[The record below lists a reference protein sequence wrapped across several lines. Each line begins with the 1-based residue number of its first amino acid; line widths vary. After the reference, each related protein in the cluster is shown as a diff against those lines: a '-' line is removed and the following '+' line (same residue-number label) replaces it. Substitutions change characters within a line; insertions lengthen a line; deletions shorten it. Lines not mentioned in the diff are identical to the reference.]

1 MPIDIHQDLHDARTL
16 LEQAGSE
23 EEKRKYR
30 KAAEIILLKAVHQ
43 EPDNQEAKIL
53 LQSARAVPVGF
64 SSRVSEAIKSF
75 EPSRAPEPVKAFEA
89 VKAPEPLQEAD
100 PFKPFEAF
108 PTHEPMNTH
117 EPQKWQDVLKTSE
130 PVKAPTPEMREEDV
144 PFVAAPVFKS
154 IDSGKKKKSGLK
166 VPVGLIAVVVIGGG
180 GLWMLQSRPANKHT
194 FAAPASKTPSASS
207 ILPPATADQAHPSPA
222 SVQPVAETKGPVAT
236 TPANT
241 TPAPVATPTVS
252 TPPPPAP
259 AATPA
264 MGNLAVSSATV
275 AEIYQSGHYLGA
287 TPTTLQLP
295 VGRQTLEYRHG
306 DLRTVVTHDIKNNQT
321 VTASVTFQQTVQINS
336 KPWAQVFIEGAPRR
350 SLGQTPLSGVTVP
363 IGSVLVFENPNFPSK
378 TYRITD
384 KDAAIQVDFP

>member
-16 LEQAGSE
+16 LEQSGSE

-43 EPDNQEAKIL
+43 EPDNEEAKIL

-75 EPSRAPEPVKAFEA
+75 EPSRAPAPF
-89 VKAPEPLQEAD
+89 KAPEPVQTTDL
-100 PFKPFEAF
+100 FKAFEPFET
-108 PTHEPMNTH
+108 PQPIHDH
-117 EPQKWQDVLKTSE
+117 EPQKPQEWLNVSE
-130 PVKAPTPEMREEDV
+130 PVKASSAETREEDV
-144 PFVAAPVFKS
+144 PFVAAPVFQT

-166 VPVGLIAVVVIGGG
+166 VPMGLITLVVIGGG
-180 GLWMLQSRPANKHT
+180 GLWMLQSRPANKH
-194 FAAPASKTPSASS
+194 ALAVPASKTQSARST
-207 ILPPATADQAHPSPA
+207 LPPAVADQAYTSPA
-222 SVQPVAETKGPVAT
+222 STVADTKTSAVPT
-236 TPANT
+236 PPANT
-241 TPAPVATPTVS
+241 TPAPVPSPTVS

-259 AATPA
+259 EPTPS
-264 MGNLAVSSATV
+264 MGRLAVSSATV
-275 AEIYQSGHYLGA
+275 AEIYQGGHYLGA

-306 DLRTVVTHDIKNNQT
+306 DLRTVLTHDIKNNQT

-336 KPWAQVFIEGAPRR
+336 KPWAQVFIEGTPRR
-350 SLGQTPLSGVTVP
+350 SLGQTPLSGISVP
-363 IGSVLVFENPNFPSK
+363 IGGLLVFENPNFVSK

-384 KDAAIQVDFP
+384 KDTAIQVDFP

>member
-16 LEQAGSE
+16 LEQSGSE

-43 EPDNQEAKIL
+43 EPDNEEAKIL

-64 SSRVSEAIKSF
+64 SSRVSEAIRSF
-75 EPSRAPEPVKAFEA
+75 EPSRAPEPV
-89 VKAPEPLQEAD
+89 QETD
-100 PFKPFEAF
+100 PFEAF
-108 PTHEPMNTH
+108 QTHEPMPAH
-117 EPQKWQDVLKTSE
+117 EPQHRQEVLKAAG

-166 VPVGLIAVVVIGGG
+166 IPMGLIAVVVIGGG
-180 GLWMLQSRPANKHT
+180 GLWMLHSRPANKQT
-194 FAAPASKTPSASS
+194 LAAPVSKKQSAGSM
-207 ILPPATADQAHPSPA
+207 LPPASADQANASPT
-222 SVQPVAETKGPVAT
+222 SIPLVPETKAPAVAT
-236 TPANT
+236 PPANT
-241 TPAPVATPTVS
+241 TPAPVASPAAATPQPS
-252 TPPPPAP
+252 APAP
-259 AATPA
+259 TPA

-306 DLRTVVTHDIKNNQT
+306 DLRTVVSHDIKNNQT
-321 VTASVTFQQTVQINS
+321 ITASITFQQTIQINS
-336 KPWAQVFIEGAPRR
+336 KPWAQVFMEGTPRR
-350 SLGQTPLSGVTVP
+350 SLGQTPLSGVSVP
-363 IGSVLVFENPNFPSK
+363 IGGVLVFENPNFPSK

-384 KDAAIQVDFP
+384 KDTAIQVDFP